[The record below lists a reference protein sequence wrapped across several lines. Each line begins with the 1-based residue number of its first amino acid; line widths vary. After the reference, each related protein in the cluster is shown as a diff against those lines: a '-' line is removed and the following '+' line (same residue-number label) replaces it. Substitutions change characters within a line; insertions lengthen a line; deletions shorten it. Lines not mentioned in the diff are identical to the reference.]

1 MRQRENVVAVD
12 VPSGWDVDRGPP
24 TDAPDTTLRPD
35 VLVSLMAPKRCAQA
49 YRGSAHF
56 LGKVALPPK
65 IAREHGLQRPS
76 FHGSQQVLRLPT
88 LT

>member
-1 MRQRENVVAVD
+1 MAVD

-49 YRGSAHF
+49 YQGSAHF

-88 LT
+88 LS